1 MVVDYTVRSGGSS
14 SEKRH
19 LRLLL
24 VLGINHILLL
34 VVVVSVNDLFPK
46 ASAFVA
52 SLTTLRLSPIQH
64 IETILIQDQTFDVS
78 SESREPLAS

>member
-34 VVVVSVNDLFPK
+34 VVVVSVNDLFAK

-52 SLTTLRLSPIQH
+52 SLTLRLSPIQH
-64 IETILIQDQTFDVS
+64 IETVLIQDQTFDVS

>member
-1 MVVDYTVRSGGSS
+1 MDYTVRSGGSS

-24 VLGINHILLL
+24 VLRINHILLF
-34 VVVVSVNDLFPK
+34 VVVSVNDLFPK
-46 ASAFVA
+46 TSAFVV
-52 SLTTLRLSPIQH
+52 SLTVRLSPIQH
-64 IETILIQDQTFDVS
+64 IETVLIQDQTFDVS